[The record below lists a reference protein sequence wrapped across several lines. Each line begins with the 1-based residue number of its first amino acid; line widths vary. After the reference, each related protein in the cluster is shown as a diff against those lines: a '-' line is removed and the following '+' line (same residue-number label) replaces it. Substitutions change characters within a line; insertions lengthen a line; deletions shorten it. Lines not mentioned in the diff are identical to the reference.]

1 MPRPPSSKNFSH
13 LFSISDKDLISDK
26 FYDAMDTEF
35 LILYSYE
42 NICKEKLISKKT
54 LEMTPIC
61 VKYLRFLDDSEL
73 WSDSSFE
80 YDVSILLNYWLYD
93 KIAAIY
99 GITDI
104 ATISIDFSALQMV
117 WDHFMESRKRKPYN
131 EKFKPNTDI
140 FYEEDWEKRRK
151 LYEYYVNYDTLFK
164 TAELFPEKCE
174 EYYQKIKEMF
184 PVCTFFEGKCSKSGT
199 YKCPNNLNKC
209 KEKNLESE
217 LKKFQ
222 CHRTIKSRSDSNSE
236 DDTSQQPP
244 RPVEGPL
251 VTTGGPTA
259 ESNTQLESENFEI
272 GKKVSHTVLGAAP
285 VLLTAT
291 MLYRVCIY
299 YINIYHY
306 SMNL

>member
-1 MPRPPSSKNFSH
+1 
-13 LFSISDKDLISDK
+13 
-26 FYDAMDTEF
+26 
-35 LILYSYE
+35 
-42 NICKEKLISKKT
+42 
-54 LEMTPIC
+54 MTPIC

-151 LYEYYVNYDTLFK
+151 LYEYYVNYD
-164 TAELFPEKCE
+164 ELFG
-174 EYYQKIKEMF
+174 IDM
-184 PVCTFFEGKCSKSGT
+184 
-199 YKCPNNLNKC
+199 
-209 KEKNLESE
+209 
-217 LKKFQ
+217 
-222 CHRTIKSRSDSNSE
+222 
-236 DDTSQQPP
+236 
-244 RPVEGPL
+244 EGPL

-291 MLYRVCIY
+291 MLYRVPGFVD
-299 YINIYHY
+299 
-306 SMNL
+306 SVEAEQLV